1 MKICFLAAA
10 NSIHSY
16 RWIKYFAE
24 KKHQVFWISLTP
36 LTIGPE
42 IQNVN
47 FYEIKE
53 SIKNPFSFLKGLFQV
68 KKIIKKVNPDL
79 LHAHYAGAYGLLGA
93 LTNFHPFVVTAWG
106 SDVLLTKGFKKKLVK
121 FVLSKADLLTCD
133 GDNTT
138 KAMISLGAK
147 PEKIKRIC
155 FGTDVE
161 KFSAK
166 SGSAEVFGEGRKPN
180 SKIKIISLRSLEPL
194 YDIETLIQ
202 AAKMVLKEF
211 SETQFIIA
219 GDGGQKEHLMN
230 LTKLLNIE
238 KNIKFIGQV
247 QNDLLPQFLQS
258 AYIYVSTSLSDSGLA
273 ASTAEAMASGLPV
286 IVTDSGDN
294 KKWIEENKN
303 GFVVPLKNPSKLAE
317 KTIYLLKNKNLRES
331 FGKYNRKIIEERNNY
346 YKEME
351 KMEEIYKEI
360 TQ

>member
-258 AYIYVSTSLSDSGLA
+258 ANICVSTSLSDSGLA
-273 ASTAEAMASGLPV
+273 ASTSEAMASGLPV

-294 KKWIEENKN
+294 KKWVEENKG
-303 GFVVPLKNPSKLAE
+303 GFVVPLKNPEKLAE
-317 KTIYLLKNKNLRES
+317 KIIYLLKNENLRKS
-331 FGKYNRKIIEERNNY
+331 FGEYNRKIIEEKNNY

-351 KMEEIYKEI
+351 KMEGVYKKLI
-360 TQ
+360 K